1 MKNKKIFLLLSL
13 FFLYKSEEYI
23 EETLA
28 EEIKTYHRNEN
39 EFLYI
44 KYVAKDDGK
53 YLIIFPKSAYI
64 IKIKG
69 EIHPDIKYRE
79 NQEYDSRIYIQDFKK
94 GDYVKIK

>member
-1 MKNKKIFLLLSL
+1 MKNKTAFLLLSL

-53 YLIIFPKSAYI
+53 YLIIFPKSTYI

-79 NQEYDSRIYIQDFKK
+79 NQDMIQEYIFKILK
-94 GDYVKIK
+94 KEIMLK